1 MYLRAAD
8 FGMSFEVLEQRSLCG
23 FSVKTKPRSVSTLTT
38 LEDECRKKQYQSH
51 QSNKRSINVGKFG
64 RRKGDV

>member
-38 LEDECRKKQYQSH
+38 LEDECRKKQYQS
-51 QSNKRSINVGKFG
+51 NKRSFNGGKFG